1 MNGYRIVFFVQP
13 ENQFFRQCNVLKE
26 CIVLIRSMNTGV
38 SEMEITVVGLHDET
52 VTHMLRLLET
62 LEVERKVVFEF
73 QAVPTINNLF
83 ESKFDLKINKND
95 MFLFSGT
102 KLQQSWYLAQ
112 WSKIALQLNGP
123 LTIIHEQANGLEME
137 TIVVN
142 EDRNGQCSA
151 ELSTSKR
158 IWGLDLTQFMTDKGY
173 KFVRYNPK
181 PLSENEK
188 RLRVIELGDGFGKNK
203 GINALD
209 GFDFEIV
216 IADALHQSNLV
227 DSVLINVELR
237 NPDNTVAREEDI
249 ACGLKCGIYLF
260 LSCKF
265 GKGIGDSKNLEKEL
279 KRLSDIAV
287 SRNLQPKERWR
298 VGLVL
303 RKSLVSKARE
313 MCESQDYK
321 VLILSLSNLN
331 EVVESINN
339 P

>member
-52 VTHMLRLLET
+52 VTHMLRFLET
-62 LEVERKVVFEF
+62 LELERKVVFEF

-151 ELSTSKR
+151 ELST
-158 IWGLDLTQFMTDKGY
+158 
-173 KFVRYNPK
+173 
-181 PLSENEK
+181 
-188 RLRVIELGDGFGKNK
+188 
-203 GINALD
+203 
-209 GFDFEIV
+209 
-216 IADALHQSNLV
+216 
-227 DSVLINVELR
+227 
-237 NPDNTVAREEDI
+237 
-249 ACGLKCGIYLF
+249 
-260 LSCKF
+260 
-265 GKGIGDSKNLEKEL
+265 
-279 KRLSDIAV
+279 
-287 SRNLQPKERWR
+287 
-298 VGLVL
+298 
-303 RKSLVSKARE
+303 
-313 MCESQDYK
+313 
-321 VLILSLSNLN
+321 
-331 EVVESINN
+331 
-339 P
+339 